1 MAWFVRFSDNWLK
14 INERQF
20 RHRWHRLKCVAFKVM
35 TYVSFA
41 PCRKEDVMCGMF
53 YLGSN
58 IKWPLLIN
66 YWRKDNMLA
75 NSFKILCSPFHSC
88 ALWLYLGYI
97 LSEKRINQ
105 AIHEQQEQQN
115 TIQQMPL
122 MDQELQTIP
131 GRWRLSPIL
140 LGFVFLI
147 LIFCA

>member
-1 MAWFVRFSDNWLK
+1 MRNTNPSKIGDKRQRPGMVCSSWSIRGICCIVFCCSCCSCMAWFVRFSDNWLK

-97 LSEKRINQ
+97 
-105 AIHEQQEQQN
+105 
-115 TIQQMPL
+115 
-122 MDQELQTIP
+122 
-131 GRWRLSPIL
+131 
-140 LGFVFLI
+140 
-147 LIFCA
+147 